1 MSTQNIN
8 ATPLVSIITPCYN
21 SAKFIG
27 ETIDSIQAQTF
38 KDWELIITDDC
49 STDNTTEI
57 IERYIAADPRIK
69 LYKLEKNSGGGV
81 ARNNS
86 IKEAKGRYIA
96 FCDSDDRWHPWKL
109 AKQLEFMQ
117 KNDYAFSYT
126 SYMTCDEDGAMK
138 GIVVCPRK
146 VTYSS
151 SKRDDKI
158 GCLTI
163 VYDSEKIG
171 KHYLPEIRKRHDW
184 GMKLRILKS
193 CKVAYG
199 IKEPLALYRIRRGS
213 VSSDKKS
220 LVQYNIKVYQ
230 VVLGWSKIRSILFFL
245 FVFIPSYALKKA
257 LINLYNR

>member
-86 IKEAKGRYIA
+86 IKAAKGRYIA

-126 SYMTCDEDGAMK
+126 SYMTCDEDGAM
-138 GIVVCPRK
+138 
-146 VTYSS
+146 
-151 SKRDDKI
+151 
-158 GCLTI
+158 
-163 VYDSEKIG
+163 
-171 KHYLPEIRKRHDW
+171 
-184 GMKLRILKS
+184 
-193 CKVAYG
+193 
-199 IKEPLALYRIRRGS
+199 
-213 VSSDKKS
+213 
-220 LVQYNIKVYQ
+220 
-230 VVLGWSKIRSILFFL
+230 
-245 FVFIPSYALKKA
+245 
-257 LINLYNR
+257 